1 MFLNEVTVMHLA
13 TLSITPYLAEIR
25 GNLRV
30 HSHHLSLPTKRGM
43 DAALKLRTRVDLL
56 CYFQPGECV

>member
-1 MFLNEVTVMHLA
+1 MHLA

-30 HSHHLSLPTKRGM
+30 HSHHLSLPAKRGM
-43 DAALKLRTRVDLL
+43 DAALKLRTRVELL